1 VTTPAVAIQG
11 LEVRAGRRT
20 ILGPVS
26 MRVDEGEHV
35 LIVGPSGCGKTTLL
49 RSVAGLGRP
58 HAGRVTLFGET
69 ASEGSNNVLPPAAR
83 RIGFLF
89 QGGALWPHMNVKKTL
104 DFVMAQ
110 AGMARA
116 DRRVRVPYLLEL
128 VDLSGFERR
137 KPGTLSGGEAQRL
150 ALARALAPEPR
161 LLLLDEPL
169 GPLDMD
175 RRQSLLDRLD
185 VLHRELALTI
195 LHVTHDPA
203 EARRSAARTLRLED
217 GKLVS
222 EVAHAQEVADARG
235 IAKAMG
241 GEE

>member
-1 VTTPAVAIQG
+1 MSTPAVAIQG

-20 ILGPVS
+20 ILGPIS
-26 MRVDEGEHV
+26 LRVDEGEHV

-58 HAGRVTLFGET
+58 RAGRVTLFGET
-69 ASEGSNNVLPPAAR
+69 ASEGPKNLLQPAAR

-89 QGGALWPHMNVKKTL
+89 QGGALWPHMNVRKTL

-110 AGMARA
+110 AGVRRQ
-116 DRRVRVPYLLEL
+116 DRRARIPNLLEL

-175 RRQSLLDRLD
+175 RRQNLLDRLEH
-185 VLHRELALTI
+185 LHRELSLTI
-195 LHVTHDPA
+195 LHVTHDPG
-203 EARRSAARTLRLED
+203 EARHAAARTLHLRD

-222 EVAHAQEVADARG
+222 QSASAL
-235 IAKAMG
+235 G
-241 GEE
+241 GPR